1 MAYVDV
7 LLFTGL
13 GSYSHGVQA
22 FTEEPTYET
31 RSRTSGTYRIATY
44 LRDEFDFDV
53 EVVDF
58 MFSWRYEELVQI
70 VDSRVGPD
78 TKLVGVGGLFYLAAP
93 VIVKIFEYIKTNY
106 PHVTTSAGSQDLWS
120 LIKIPNIDYYCV
132 GYGELGMKAI
142 IEGNPEVK
150 EVQPNPHS
158 PKFPVVDCWEN
169 SKYHAYPWPDLPIRY
184 EKRDFVKPHE
194 VLSMETS
201 RGCRFACSYC
211 NFPILGVKGDY
222 TRSQECFERNIK
234 ENYDEWGV
242 TEYIIT
248 DDTFNDY
255 IPKIQKYGD
264 VVQSL
269 SFEPNFTG
277 YVRADLM
284 TMRDGDLEQMARM
297 RFNSHLYGIEST
309 NHESAKS
316 IGKGGKPEKILEGI
330 LKAKEYFIEQN
341 GFYRGEM
348 SFIWGLPY
356 ETPETIEKT
365 FKWLDDNW
373 VGEAVSMFPLHIM
386 RDNGMTRPS
395 DLTHKKEQYGYKV
408 MQPIEVEPV
417 GDRLDHI
424 YADPNIDDYFKRRIK
439 LLQPDLNSPH
449 WQIGTY
455 LWKNEHYDSVTAYIG
470 VQNYLFGHDRYWD
483 RGVPIFNQSNWQ
495 GVGFSKSDMMKT
507 FRELPS
513 MMNPP
518 EQMVKDAI
526 EEYKQN
532 KLSL

>member
-44 LRDEFDFDV
+44 IRDEFDFDV

-150 EVQPNPHS
+150 EVQPNPHF

-184 EKRDFVKPHE
+184 EKRDFVKPYE

-316 IGKGGKPEKILEGI
+316 IGKGGKPEKILEGV
-330 LKAKEYFIEQN
+330 LKAKEYFLEQN

-424 YADPNIDDYFKRRIK
+424 YADPNIADYFKRRIK

>member
-1 MAYVDV
+1 
-7 LLFTGL
+7 
-13 GSYSHGVQA
+13 
-22 FTEEPTYET
+22 
-31 RSRTSGTYRIATY
+31 
-44 LRDEFDFDV
+44 
-53 EVVDF
+53 
-58 MFSWRYEELVQI
+58 
-70 VDSRVGPD
+70 
-78 TKLVGVGGLFYLAAP
+78 
-93 VIVKIFEYIKTNY
+93 
-106 PHVTTSAGSQDLWS
+106 
-120 LIKIPNIDYYCV
+120 
-132 GYGELGMKAI
+132 
-142 IEGNPEVK
+142 
-150 EVQPNPHS
+150 
-158 PKFPVVDCWEN
+158 
-169 SKYHAYPWPDLPIRY
+169 
-184 EKRDFVKPHE
+184 
-194 VLSMETS
+194 METS

-284 TMRDGDLEQMARM
+284 TMRDGDLEQMLRM

-316 IGKGGKPEKILEGI
+316 IGKGGKPEKILEGV
-330 LKAKEYFIEQN
+330 LKAKEYFLEQN

-455 LWKNEHYDSVTAYIG
+455 LWKNEHYDSVTVYIG
-470 VQNYLFGHDRYWD
+470 VQNYLKPVMIDIGTGAYLFL
-483 RGVPIFNQSNWQ
+483 INQI
-495 GVGFSKSDMMKT
+495 GK
-507 FRELPS
+507 ELDLV
-513 MMNPP
+513 N
-518 EQMVKDAI
+518 QI
-526 EEYKQN
+526 
-532 KLSL
+532 